1 MLPKLLGPGKFEI
14 LSEAFDR
21 WNFREKGEHIL
32 FGRNVLCEE
41 QCAIACAAAEADLM
55 SGITIENTFDQIT
68 SCNAFHVDLYYCFIS
83 ERKASISSVAARPVA
98 MLVSSSVRPTTLA
111 R

>member
-21 WNFREKGEHIL
+21 WNFREKGEHML

-41 QCAIACAAAEADLM
+41 HLCALISFAEKCLHTKQ
-55 SGITIENTFDQIT
+55 S
-68 SCNAFHVDLYYCFIS
+68 FIS
-83 ERKASISSVAARPVA
+83 
-98 MLVSSSVRPTTLA
+98 
-111 R
+111 